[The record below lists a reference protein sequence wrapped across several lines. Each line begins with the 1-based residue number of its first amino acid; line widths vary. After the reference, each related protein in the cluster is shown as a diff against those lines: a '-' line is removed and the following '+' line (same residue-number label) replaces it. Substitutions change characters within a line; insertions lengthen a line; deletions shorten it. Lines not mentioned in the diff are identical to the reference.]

1 MADPTDDGDEIATA
15 IDTGSATAIDIGEI
29 GYAEALAELEAILGD
44 LEDEAI
50 DIDVLAEQV
59 ARASTLIQ
67 FCRQRIGSA
76 RVQVDRIVAELE
88 QTADENGQTSLL

>member
-1 MADPTDDGDEIATA
+1 MADPTDDGDDATA
-15 IDTGSATAIDIGEI
+15 IDTATAIDIGEI

-59 ARASTLIQ
+59 ARASALIQ
-67 FCRQRIGSA
+67 FCRQRISSA

-88 QTADENGQTSLL
+88 QTADEHGQTSLL